1 MAKVDEGPVA
11 ATVYVV
17 DDDDGMRRA
26 LSLLLNT
33 VGYKT
38 AAFASPKEF
47 LEKFK
52 ADTAGCLVLDIRM
65 PGMSGLELQQHL
77 NRMGSMLPVIFITGH
92 GDVPMAVQAMKEGAF
107 EFVQKPF
114 RDQDLLDRINHALQQ
129 DKESRNT
136 MARRAD
142 VLHRLES
149 LTPREKQVM
158 ELVVDGA
165 ANKVIAI
172 DLGLSERTVEIHR
185 AKVMEKMGARS
196 VAHLGQAANEPLGGK
211 LSCPQGHTW
220 NHVFNE
226 QRRAPILA
234 QPSPSGLP
242 P

>member
-1 MAKVDEGPVA
+1 MDEA
-11 ATVYVV
+11 SKNATVYVV

-33 VGYKT
+33 MGYKT
-38 AAFASPKEF
+38 AAFATPAEF

-52 ADTAGCLVLDIRM
+52 SDSAGCLLLDIRM

-114 RDQDLLDRINHALQQ
+114 RDQDLLDRINHALKQ
-129 DKESRNT
+129 DQENRNSL
-136 MARRAD
+136 ALRAD
-142 VLHRLES
+142 VAQRLAS
-149 LTPREKQVM
+149 LTPRERQVM

-172 DLGLSERTVEIHR
+172 DLALSERTVEIHR

-196 VAHLGQAANEPLGGK
+196 VAHLVK
-211 LSCPQGHTW
+211 LQMSLSQDH
-220 NHVFNE
+220 
-226 QRRAPILA
+226 
-234 QPSPSGLP
+234 
-242 P
+242 